1 MKLFKTLIIIL
12 TFLLFLAA
20 LNIFFFAFMSP
31 GSVFS
36 LEHNTILQIP
46 TNITSYTGNLQF
58 YPNMLFNH
66 KTLTY
71 SIEDNCD
78 KAKKDRMI
86 QAFSAIEN
94 QTDYIIKFRE
104 SISEPDIFITC
115 NQSNESFNNT
125 APGYFVAGEGGVE
138 RAVSTGSFWIIEKG
152 KILLFYDKWNP
163 CWKYNIE
170 LHELL
175 HVLGLKHS
183 GNKYSIMYP
192 VTDCGQVFSDDIAQ
206 EIKRLYTIPELSDL
220 AISNIS
226 ASKRGIY
233 INFDIE
239 VRNDG
244 LAESQDIKLV
254 LSSRNKTIDTFDMKN
269 INYGEGKILNVENVR
284 VPITMLNLDEI
295 TFSVES
301 QAEELEYDNN
311 QVTLELQSQH

>member
-1 MKLFKTLIIIL
+1 MKLFKILVIIL

-36 LEHNTILQIP
+36 LEHNTILQTP
-46 TNITSYTGNLQF
+46 KNITSYTGNLQF

-66 KTLTY
+66 KTLAY
-71 SIEDNCD
+71 SIEDNCEQ
-78 KAKKDRMI
+78 AKKDRMM

-94 QTDYIIKFRE
+94 QTDNVIKFKE
-104 SISEPDIFITC
+104 SLPEQDIFITC

-138 RAVSTGSFWIIEKG
+138 RAISTGKFWVIEKG

-163 CWKYNIE
+163 CWQYNIE

-175 HVLGLKHS
+175 HVLGFKHS

-192 VTDCGQVFSDDIAQ
+192 VTDCSQVFSDDIAK
-206 EIKRLYTIPELSDL
+206 EIKRLYSIPELSDL

-226 ASKRGIY
+226 ASKHGIY

-239 VRNDG
+239 VRNNG
-244 LAESQDIKLV
+244 LAECQGIKLV
-254 LSSRNKTIDTFDMKN
+254 LSSRNKTIDTFDMKDM
-269 INYGEGKILNVENVR
+269 NYGEGRILNVENVR
-284 VPITMLNLDEI
+284 IPITMLNLDEI

-301 QAEELEYDNN
+301 QSQEMEYDNN
-311 QVTLELQSQH
+311 QVTLAIQS